1 MVSAEVLDEVGVVD
15 AGEDLELLFQP
26 LETALA
32 DLVLL
37 DGLDGVLAL
46 GEAVRVGAVDGAEVA
61 AAQDLLEDEERVHVQ
76 PAELVEV
83 AEAVVGGA
91 ARGETSSH
99 LEVTSAGAEDAVS
112 GSGWVGA
119 VAELRAF
126 SSHCL

>member
-99 LEVTSAGAEDAVS
+99 LEVATAGAKDAVG
-112 GSGWVGA
+112 GSCWVGA